1 MAFRLRR
8 GTNAQRTQQ
17 VFQSGELVYVTDYL
31 AEEVSP
37 LWIGD
42 GTTLGGI
49 AVNRTQPID
58 SIGEL
63 SDVDI
68 TTAPPTNGQV
78 LKWNGTAFVPADDVD
93 TTLTLSSA
101 SIGDLNDVDL
111 SVTPTNGQI
120 LQWNGSAFIPTDVS
134 IVGSGIVEGSN
145 YRINVVG
152 DDSSI
157 MLDTSS
163 NTFTGNF
170 IGDGSQLFLGSA
182 VPGYIDGATY
192 NIGIASDDDIILVDH
207 QTSKIDG
214 EFVGIVTGVV
224 QASLLGD
231 DSSIIIDHETNTI
244 AGNLVGDLTGNV
256 TGNVTGDVT
265 GDLDGDVT
273 GDVTGNVT
281 GSVFAN
287 DSSLMID
294 AINNRIVARDI
305 IGTKTFIQ
313 DDGSRINLEFNST
326 NLPDLSR
333 TFVEFNFSGTTTGGD
348 SLLSSR
354 MFSGTFGTFFTHDP
368 SGVDI
373 TYPESKT
380 IGLTNTGITYG
391 SYVATAALDIRGDAV
406 ITGGLT
412 ADVTGSLF
420 SDSST
425 ILIDSTDSRLMV
437 ENINVTGITN
447 NAPADTNTV
456 DSWLEVTV
464 NGATKYIPLYS

>member
-42 GTTLGGI
+42 GTTPGGI
-49 AVNRTQPID
+49 AVNRTQQID

-170 IGDGSQLFLGSA
+170 IGNGSQLFLGSA

-231 DSSIIIDHETNTI
+231 DSSIIIDHET
-244 AGNLVGDLTGNV
+244 
-256 TGNVTGDVT
+256 
-265 GDLDGDVT
+265 
-273 GDVTGNVT
+273 
-281 GSVFAN
+281 
-287 DSSLMID
+287 
-294 AINNRIVARDI
+294 
-305 IGTKTFIQ
+305 
-313 DDGSRINLEFNST
+313 
-326 NLPDLSR
+326 
-333 TFVEFNFSGTTTGGD
+333 
-348 SLLSSR
+348 
-354 MFSGTFGTFFTHDP
+354 
-368 SGVDI
+368 
-373 TYPESKT
+373 
-380 IGLTNTGITYG
+380 
-391 SYVATAALDIRGDAV
+391 
-406 ITGGLT
+406 
-412 ADVTGSLF
+412 
-420 SDSST
+420 
-425 ILIDSTDSRLMV
+425 
-437 ENINVTGITN
+437 
-447 NAPADTNTV
+447 
-456 DSWLEVTV
+456 
-464 NGATKYIPLYS
+464 